1 MIPFFKSPVGV
12 VLFTQARV
20 LWASFI
26 LTFVIEVAAITPILY
41 MLNTYDRVM
50 SSRSFVTLVSI
61 TAVMVLVFL
70 FSSLLEWLRAQVL
83 IRLALKL
90 DWELAPDV
98 FDAAYRSQLRRQDI
112 NIHQL
117 LGDLLSFKQF
127 VSAGPALALMELPIA
142 FFYVGIG
149 FIMHPALA
157 AFTLAAI
164 VVMLITTYLQQR
176 LSSSVIMAAND
187 QFAATNRTASQFLRN
202 VESSYAMGMESA
214 ARKLWYESHKKYL
227 ELQTSASE
235 SAGGIGSFL
244 GLLQK
249 VLPSFALGLGAWLA
263 INDLISASMV
273 FAASMLITK
282 AIAPIQKILGHWKAI
297 IGARQAFHRLN
308 SLLVEYRAQSKGMA
322 LPAPSGQLVMEGLSL
337 IPPGHKSAVVAGV
350 SAVLAP
356 GSVTVIVGSMGCGK
370 SSLARGLL
378 GIWAPATGSVRLDG
392 VEMSSWD
399 RDEVGPHVGYV
410 AQDFG
415 FFDGTV
421 AQNIARL
428 GTVDAEQV
436 VLAAQRVGMHEVILN
451 FPQGYNTPLRDGS
464 TFMMSGGQKQRLA
477 IARAIYNTPK
487 LLVLDEP
494 NSALDESG
502 EHLLGKLIRDLSA
515 LGTTIVAITHRPAL
529 VSLAHNLMVLQAG
542 RMVKFGP
549 TTEVIEW
556 SQRNKVTAA

>member
-308 SLLVEYRAQSKGMA
+308 GLLVEYRAQSKGMA

-542 RMVKFGP
+542 RMLKFGP

-556 SQRNKVTAA
+556 SQNNKAATA

>member
-1 MIPFFKSPVGV
+1 
-12 VLFTQARV
+12 
-20 LWASFI
+20 
-26 LTFVIEVAAITPILY
+26 VAAITPILY

>member
-26 LTFVIEVAAITPILY
+26 LTFVIEVAAITPIIY

>member
-1 MIPFFKSPVGV
+1 M
-12 VLFTQARV
+12 LFTQARV

-556 SQRNKVTAA
+556 SQNNKAATA

>member
-61 TAVMVLVFL
+61 TVVMVLVFL

-98 FDAAYRSQLRRQDI
+98 FDAAYRSQLRRQDV

-164 VVMLITTYLQQR
+164 LVMLITTYLQQR
-176 LSSSVIMAAND
+176 MSSSVIMAAND

-214 ARKLWYESHKKYL
+214 ARKNWYESHKKYL

-337 IPPGHKSAVVAGV
+337 IPPGHKSAVVEGV
-350 SAVLAP
+350 NAVLAP

-428 GTVDAEQV
+428 GTVDPEQV

-542 RMVKFGP
+542 RMLKFGP
-549 TTEVIEW
+549 TTEVIDW
-556 SQRNKVTAA
+556 SQRNKVASA

>member
-1 MIPFFKSPVGV
+1 
-12 VLFTQARV
+12 
-20 LWASFI
+20 
-26 LTFVIEVAAITPILY
+26 
-41 MLNTYDRVM
+41 
-50 SSRSFVTLVSI
+50 
-61 TAVMVLVFL
+61 
-70 FSSLLEWLRAQVL
+70 
-83 IRLALKL
+83 
-90 DWELAPDV
+90 
-98 FDAAYRSQLRRQDI
+98 
-112 NIHQL
+112 
-117 LGDLLSFKQF
+117 
-127 VSAGPALALMELPIA
+127 
-142 FFYVGIG
+142 
-149 FIMHPALA
+149 
-157 AFTLAAI
+157 
-164 VVMLITTYLQQR
+164 
-176 LSSSVIMAAND
+176 MAAND
-187 QFAATNRTASQFLRN
+187 QFAATNRTAGQFLRN

-214 ARKLWYESHKKYL
+214 ARKHWYASHKKYL

-282 AIAPIQKILGHWKAI
+282 AIGPIQKILGHWKAI

-308 SLLVEYRAQSKGMA
+308 NLLVEYRAQTKGMA
-322 LPAPSGQLVMEGLSL
+322 LPAPSGQLVLNDLSL
-337 IPPGHKSAVVAGV
+337 IPPGHQSTVIQGV

-378 GIWAPATGSVRLDG
+378 GIWAPATGSVRMDG
-392 VEMSSWD
+392 VEMSTWD

-428 GTVDAEQV
+428 GTVDPEQV

-451 FPQGYNTPLRDGS
+451 FPQGYNTQLRDGS

-502 EHLLGKLIRDLSA
+502 EHLLGKLIRELSG

-542 RMVKFGP
+542 HMLKFGP
-549 TTEVIEW
+549 RTEVIEW
-556 SQRNKVTAA
+556 SQQNKAAAA

>member
-26 LTFVIEVAAITPILY
+26 LTFVIEIAAITPILY

-61 TAVMVLVFL
+61 TAVLVLVFL

-127 VSAGPALALMELPIA
+127 VSAGPALALMEMPIA
-142 FFYVGIG
+142 FVYVGIG
-149 FIMHPALA
+149 FLMHPTLA
-157 AFTLAAI
+157 FFTLAAI
-164 VVMLITTYLQQR
+164 LVMLITTYLQQR

-322 LPAPSGQLVMEGLSL
+322 LPAPNGQLVMEGLSL
-337 IPPGHKSAVVAGV
+337 IPPGHKSAVVEGV
-350 SAVLAP
+350 SAELAP

-378 GIWAPATGSVRLDG
+378 GIWAPTTGSVRLDG

-428 GTVDAEQV
+428 GTVDPEQV

-502 EHLLGKLIRDLSA
+502 ERLLGKLIRDLSA

-556 SQRNKVTAA
+556 SQRNKVAAK

>member
-61 TAVMVLVFL
+61 TVVMVLVFL

-263 INDLISASMV
+263 INELISASMV

-515 LGTTIVAITHRPAL
+515 LGTTIVAVTHRPAL

-542 RMVKFGP
+542 RMLKFGP

-556 SQRNKVTAA
+556 SQNNKAATA

>member
-61 TAVMVLVFL
+61 TVVMVLVFL

>member
-1 MIPFFKSPVGV
+1 MIPLFKSPVGV

-50 SSRSFVTLVSI
+50 SSRSFVTLLSI

-98 FDAAYRSQLRRQDI
+98 FDAAYRSQLRRQDV

-127 VSAGPALALMELPIA
+127 VSAGPALAMMELPIA

-164 VVMLITTYLQQR
+164 LVMLITTYLQQR
-176 LSSSVIMAAND
+176 WTSSVIMAAND

-308 SLLVEYRAQSKGMA
+308 SLLVEYRAQSKGMV
-322 LPAPSGQLVMEGLSL
+322 LPAPKGQLVMDGLSL
-337 IPPGHKSAVVAGV
+337 IPPGHKSAVVEGV

-378 GIWAPATGSVRLDG
+378 GIWTPATGSVRLDG

-428 GTVDAEQV
+428 GTVDPEQV
-436 VLAAQRVGMHEVILN
+436 VLAAQRLGMHEVILN

-556 SQRNKVTAA
+556 SQRNKVAAT

>member
-308 SLLVEYRAQSKGMA
+308 GLLVEYRAQSKGMA

-515 LGTTIVAITHRPAL
+515 LGTTIVAIMHRPAL

>member
-127 VSAGPALALMELPIA
+127 VSAGPALALMEMPIA
-142 FFYVGIG
+142 FVYVGIG
-149 FIMHPALA
+149 FLMHPTLA
-157 AFTLAAI
+157 FFTLAAI
-164 VVMLITTYLQQR
+164 LVMLITTYLQQR

-227 ELQTSASE
+227 ELHA
-235 SAGGIGSFL
+235 
-244 GLLQK
+244 
-249 VLPSFALGLGAWLA
+249 
-263 INDLISASMV
+263 
-273 FAASMLITK
+273 
-282 AIAPIQKILGHWKAI
+282 
-297 IGARQAFHRLN
+297 
-308 SLLVEYRAQSKGMA
+308 
-322 LPAPSGQLVMEGLSL
+322 
-337 IPPGHKSAVVAGV
+337 
-350 SAVLAP
+350 
-356 GSVTVIVGSMGCGK
+356 
-370 SSLARGLL
+370 
-378 GIWAPATGSVRLDG
+378 RLD
-392 VEMSSWD
+392 
-399 RDEVGPHVGYV
+399 YLK
-410 AQDFG
+410 
-415 FFDGTV
+415 
-421 AQNIARL
+421 IAECL
-428 GTVDAEQV
+428 
-436 VLAAQRVGMHEVILN
+436 
-451 FPQGYNTPLRDGS
+451 
-464 TFMMSGGQKQRLA
+464 
-477 IARAIYNTPK
+477 
-487 LLVLDEP
+487 
-494 NSALDESG
+494 
-502 EHLLGKLIRDLSA
+502 
-515 LGTTIVAITHRPAL
+515 
-529 VSLAHNLMVLQAG
+529 
-542 RMVKFGP
+542 
-549 TTEVIEW
+549 
-556 SQRNKVTAA
+556 

>member
-428 GTVDAEQV
+428 GTVDPEQV

>member
-556 SQRNKVTAA
+556 SQNNKAATA

>member
-61 TAVMVLVFL
+61 TVVMVLVFL

-428 GTVDAEQV
+428 GRVDAEQV

-515 LGTTIVAITHRPAL
+515 LGTTIVAVTHRPAL

-542 RMVKFGP
+542 RMLKFGP

-556 SQRNKVTAA
+556 SQNNKAATA

>member
-61 TAVMVLVFL
+61 TVVMVLVFL

-428 GTVDAEQV
+428 GPVDPEQV

-556 SQRNKVTAA
+556 SQNNKAATA

>member
-61 TAVMVLVFL
+61 TVVMVLVFL

-556 SQRNKVTAA
+556 SQNNKAATA